1 MSDEFHRVRTH
12 VWVGGR
18 LKFIDHVFPDF
29 DSAMGFAQNYECD
42 NFKIFG
48 SDDSLKHSS
57 NGKPPAASPYA

>member
-18 LKFIDHVFPDF
+18 LKFVDTLFSDF
-29 DSAMGFAQNYECD
+29 DSALDFAQNTPCD

-57 NGKPPAASPYA
+57 HGKPAAEPLYA